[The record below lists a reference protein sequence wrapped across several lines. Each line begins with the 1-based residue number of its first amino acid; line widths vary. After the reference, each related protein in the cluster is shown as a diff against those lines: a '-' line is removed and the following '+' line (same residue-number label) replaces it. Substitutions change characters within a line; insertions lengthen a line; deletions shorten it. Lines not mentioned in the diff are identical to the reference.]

1 MASIVYTPS
10 HDVNL
15 PDNGPLFGA
24 HTVVASAQVSNTGTG
39 AGHVQMYISPRREEV
54 GGGVDRQTVEPGQ
67 TVSLTASYNMPGS
80 LGIAEMWAVV
90 TDDEGN
96 ELAAHRFSSRIS
108 QREPQLEVQGHISI
122 SVG

>member
-1 MASIVYTPS
+1 MASILYTPS

-24 HTVVASAQVSNTGTG
+24 HTVVATAQVSNSGTG
-39 AGHVQMYISPRREEV
+39 AGHVRMYISPQRDQAAGSPDTQEV
-54 GGGVDRQTVEPGQ
+54 GPGQ

-80 LGIAEMWAVV
+80 LGIAQMWAVII
-90 TDDEGN
+90 DGDGN
-96 ELAAHRFSSRIS
+96 ELAAHNFSSRVS
-108 QREPQLEVQGHISI
+108 QRQPQLEVQGHISI